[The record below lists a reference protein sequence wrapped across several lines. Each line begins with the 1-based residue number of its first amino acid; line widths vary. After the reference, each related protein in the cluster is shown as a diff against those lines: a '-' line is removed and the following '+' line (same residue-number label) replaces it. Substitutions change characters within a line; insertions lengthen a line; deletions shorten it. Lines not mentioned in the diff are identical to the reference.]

1 MDIPPYDGK
10 EYRYCDR
17 GASAKEGRQRVASL
31 LGLPQAPSAAGLRF
45 DLSFYS
51 GGIGVYDQLA
61 ISMIADADLWTTV
74 SSHLSA
80 KTPIESTNDEAW
92 SDEFVWLVCGEET
105 FPSIDDAAVS
115 FINSQRKDFQDQCA
129 RNMTILFHDCSNV
142 NDWAVVWGTETRLNY
157 LGFSQG

>member
-51 GGIGVYDQLA
+51 GGIGVFDQLA
-61 ISMIADADLWTTV
+61 ISIIADTVLWATV
-74 SSHLSA
+74 RSYLSA
-80 KTPIESTNDEAW
+80 KTPIESANDVLW
-92 SDEFVWLVCGEET
+92 SEEFVWLVCGEET

-115 FINSQRKDFQDQCA
+115 FINSQRKDFQDQCTPD
-129 RNMTILFHDCSNV
+129 MTVFFHEWSNV
-142 NDWAVVWGTETRLNY
+142 NDWAVVWGTDARLNY